1 MDSKSSPRAELAAS
15 IAKAPDASF
24 DMSRKDSNII
34 RSIVARA
41 FRDAVLRPQ
50 IHFVEDPDDARLTLT
65 MDIEAVHA
73 NGNPIDLEKLLDSDD
88 FTFRHDISG
97 IQGNVDRRSGRLRNF
112 FTPRTSKRNS
122 DHLVARLAE
131 RPNDAAPGVQVNDGM
146 GLKPATEVGREAKAA
161 SSKGAAGE
169 RAIPRKRSR
178 PAAKRS
184 QVATS
189 APRKPAAK
197 KAVGKARKVV
207 GKATNRRRR

>member
-1 MDSKSSPRAELAAS
+1 MDNKSPRGELAAS

-24 DMSRKDSNII
+24 DIARKDANVI

-41 FRDAVLRPQ
+41 FRDPVLRPQ
-50 IHFVEDPDDARLTLT
+50 IHFIEDQDDARLTLT

-73 NGNPIDLEKLLDSDD
+73 NGNPLNLEKLLDSDD

-112 FTPRTSKRNS
+112 FTPRTSRRDDENR
-122 DHLVARLAE
+122 VARLAE
-131 RPNDAAPGVQVNDGM
+131 RPDNAAPGVQVNDGM
-146 GLKPATEVGREAKAA
+146 GLKPAKEVAQEAKAA
-161 SSKGAAGE
+161 SAKGAAGE

-184 QVATS
+184 TVATP
-189 APRKPAAK
+189 APRKAAK
-197 KAVGKARKVV
+197 KVVGRARKVV